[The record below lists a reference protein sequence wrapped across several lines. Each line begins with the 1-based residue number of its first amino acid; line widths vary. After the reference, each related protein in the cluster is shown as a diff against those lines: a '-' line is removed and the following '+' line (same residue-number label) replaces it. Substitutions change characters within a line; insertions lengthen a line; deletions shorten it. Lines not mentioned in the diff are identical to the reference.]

1 MESVIS
7 DSTVLTTIWGG
18 FCKHEGRDISRI
30 KCPMPLSVS
39 QAYYSSDQGNSSDF
53 RQGHGKVLQ
62 QVLGFFSL
70 GKIRTFD
77 VEDPTLKYWKVASQ
91 FALLPEVQS
100 WREDSTDSRVL
111 WVATPPMLDPTSLFS
126 TLRSQIQ
133 QEDQFRPPVFI
144 RVDTTLYRHDEL
156 SEAQILSNMCAQ
168 MLRQQPHLASALQ
181 DHLLNVQDAAVGD
194 HKLWQQRALWSC
206 LRVLL
211 YCPKDADTFCF
222 IDATSSSHTKA
233 LAAELGPLLEA
244 SEMGLRLMVACRSAR
259 GQTPNVLTKY
269 NVDLAD
275 EDFHEPLRQDLE
287 EWIRESLEVGLPDAS
302 WQEALLMQMLSSGDF
317 RLAHLALGF
326 FASTPAWL
334 TKWSINSIWTTLASQ
349 STAESLIEDNIRR
362 HGRWLLVPMLWA
374 LEAFEPNRIDE
385 INVALK
391 LNDDDVDGTVEDVIN
406 LLPGVLTTRGGAL
419 VLAEQVQPA
428 LEHLWSKYFA
438 PTQSHAYLAECC
450 VIVLTCQYR
459 ADPAIPQT
467 DELELPDAAARLCA
481 YAATNWLRHF
491 ILGEGSGTVYHASH
505 PCDIT
510 GKEDETA
517 SPKKLV
523 DVSQAFFDDSGLSTF
538 WISHL
543 RRAQNLDGLDKELC
557 HLILPETL
565 QGRLGIGKTRALQ
578 VSQQLAIMRLS
589 SNRDVTDS
597 LLVIGTEADDMNIVQ
612 ASLSADPSPSEHTLS
627 YAVAAASG
635 LIRETLFQA
644 IGESSDD
651 ILYWALL
658 TSICFGNRTATED
671 LLGRLTVKIRVGND
685 TTLETSTIWWPQANE
700 SLETAEMLR
709 HTPLG
714 MATAYGDANLVDL
727 LLHHDISWWDLD
739 ERRPPTGTWNALH
752 HAAVGGQHSIM
763 SKLLLHMVEGVA
775 DIPTKVA
782 NTVTES
788 GNTPL
793 TLAASRGFYDI
804 VGCLLKHS
812 KGQPW
817 TKGYW
822 VDVNAQNHQK
832 YNALLAA
839 ARYGFS
845 QTLETLLACE
855 GIDYSKTDGAS
866 AGILHLALAN
876 NRATTA
882 SRILDR
888 KDMFSNETESREVS
902 RAASPVNEDDDDS
915 FSESSNDTTQVVLNA
930 APRPKISLRQKDRSG
945 HTPLVIAIRRNLKF
959 IVRSLV
965 EMGAEIN
972 YFPEEPNAPL
982 LAAAEV
988 GSLELVTMLTGMG
1001 AKLDMDTTGFTTP
1014 LHVACTMGY
1023 LDVARELLKGSA
1035 DQLSQRDGTQR
1046 TPFGAAITRG
1056 QSHIIDFLI
1065 DLQTREGLW
1074 EGLWAAAISG
1084 KAHIVDR
1091 LLRDGAKIDAQ
1102 DSYGNTALQGAAYY
1116 DYPRCVERLI
1126 LRGARLGLVDCDDIN
1141 ALGDAARAGSA
1152 ESLELLVNAGVNVD
1166 AETGGETALCRA
1178 IWAEEA
1184 ECVDVLL
1191 QGGAKLVLSST
1202 LAEHETVLNFAVEHS
1217 TPEIVRLLLE
1227 ESEGEGLAK
1236 ALKIALQTDSTSQLE
1251 VLMEFYDPAKVDLGS
1266 GRTILHLAAEGS
1278 LAGLAKVLEHATG
1291 RAALNSGPKK
1301 VGTPLE
1307 IAACSLKSS
1316 LDKVKYLH
1324 NEAALVGVVQPAGR
1338 FGTPLNAASYSRNVP
1353 VVEYLI
1359 RQMQQED
1366 INASGTHYGNAI
1378 QNTLAEAWKDVDLSS
1393 RLLDIL
1399 LEAGVPTT
1407 PASADRHGT
1416 ALHTAALYGPKTL
1429 VEKILNINRALADE
1443 GDGLGQLPIHLSA
1456 FQGDWESMMLLTTST
1471 STIRSVDKMGRNAVH
1486 LAAAAGACLV
1496 LEEVFATNENMDLLL
1511 APDLDGWT
1519 PLHWACR
1526 SVDDDG
1532 VRFLIEKAQEAFGP
1546 AWDIMTDDLLTKDEK
1561 RWTPLDV
1568 ARFHQR
1574 TELELLLSLG
1584 MTTSD
1589 AESWEPDRSRHL
1601 GSDCD
1606 SCSCVSASH
1615 SIMRWEVH
1623 LARGV
1628 YRTNMAAVNLA
1639 RRVPLHAR

>member
-1 MESVIS
+1 MASSDEKYRSIF
-7 DSTVLTTIWGG
+7 DSTSLLVFFATPHRST
-18 FCKHEGRDISRI
+18 KHQGWDGIALGLLHQCYCGLISPWIATFPPNFAEAMTNLEVEFRAPARAFILNVCQDPGPASPVKDSVVIHKLSAALGLDGECHIGLDCSHYNLGRF
-30 KCPMPLSVS
+30 L
-39 QAYYSSDQGNSSDF
+39 QARGKRYLQNQMSYAAF
-53 RQGHGKVLQ
+53 RHGKVLQ

-144 RVDTTLYRHDEL
+144 RVDATLYRHDEL

-168 MLRQQPHLASALQ
+168 MLRQQPQLASALQ
-181 DHLLNVQDAAVGD
+181 DLLLNVQDAAVGD

-287 EWIRESLEVGLPDAS
+287 EWIRESLE
-302 WQEALLMQMLSSGDF
+302 
-317 RLAHLALGF
+317 
-326 FASTPAWL
+326 
-334 TKWSINSIWTTLASQ
+334 
-349 STAESLIEDNIRR
+349 
-362 HGRWLLVPMLWA
+362 
-374 LEAFEPNRIDE
+374 
-385 INVALK
+385 
-391 LNDDDVDGTVEDVIN
+391 
-406 LLPGVLTTRGGAL
+406 
-419 VLAEQVQPA
+419 
-428 LEHLWSKYFA
+428 
-438 PTQSHAYLAECC
+438 
-450 VIVLTCQYR
+450 
-459 ADPAIPQT
+459 
-467 DELELPDAAARLCA
+467 
-481 YAATNWLRHF
+481 
-491 ILGEGSGTVYHASH
+491 
-505 PCDIT
+505 
-510 GKEDETA
+510 
-517 SPKKLV
+517 
-523 DVSQAFFDDSGLSTF
+523 
-538 WISHL
+538 
-543 RRAQNLDGLDKELC
+543 
-557 HLILPETL
+557 
-565 QGRLGIGKTRALQ
+565 
-578 VSQQLAIMRLS
+578 
-589 SNRDVTDS
+589 
-597 LLVIGTEADDMNIVQ
+597 
-612 ASLSADPSPSEHTLS
+612 
-627 YAVAAASG
+627 
-635 LIRETLFQA
+635 
-644 IGESSDD
+644 
-651 ILYWALL
+651 
-658 TSICFGNRTATED
+658 
-671 LLGRLTVKIRVGND
+671 
-685 TTLETSTIWWPQANE
+685 
-700 SLETAEMLR
+700 
-709 HTPLG
+709 
-714 MATAYGDANLVDL
+714 
-727 LLHHDISWWDLD
+727 
-739 ERRPPTGTWNALH
+739 
-752 HAAVGGQHSIM
+752 
-763 SKLLLHMVEGVA
+763 
-775 DIPTKVA
+775 
-782 NTVTES
+782 S

-822 VDVNAQNHQK
+822 VDVNAQNQQK

-888 KDMFSNETESREVS
+888 KDMFSNETESREAS

-1359 RQMQQED
+1359 QQMQQED

-1378 QNTLAEAWKDVDLSS
+1378 QNTLADAWKDVDLSI

-1407 PASADRHGT
+1407 PASTDRHGT

-1429 VEKILNINRALADE
+1429 VEKILKINRALADE

-1606 SCSCVSASH
+1606 SCSC
-1615 SIMRWEVH
+1615 SIWHEGYHCMHDDCFDFDLCFKCINYKDEIHPVDH
-1623 LARGV
+1623 EFV
-1628 YRTNMAAVNLA
+1628 RTGK
-1639 RRVPLHAR
+1639 RFKYSDEPLWRFESIDD